1 MVWDLGDGRIL
12 DFCERVKIMGILN
25 ITPDSFYDG
34 GRFADPTVAVER
46 ALQMVAEGADIVDI
60 GGESTRPALYG
71 EVVEVPA
78 AEECSRV
85 IPTIEGLRRH
95 ADVPISVD
103 TTKAEV
109 AAVALDAGADIIND
123 ISCLDDPR
131 MAGLAARRQAHLIL
145 MHRRGTPETMQRNTR
160 YDDLF
165 GEISSFLVAGIA
177 LARAAGVDAGRVAV
191 DPGLGFGKSLGDNL
205 ALLGHLDI
213 FSAIGC
219 PVVVGAS
226 RKSFVWKPAGL
237 TPKEALPGSLA
248 AAVLAAVH
256 GAHVVRVHDVGET
269 VRAVRFAEAVES
281 AEPSTA

>member
-12 DFCERVKIMGILN
+12 DFCERVQIMGILN

-34 GRFADPTVAVER
+34 GRFADPTAAVER

-60 GGESTRPALYG
+60 GGESTRPTLYG
-71 EVVEVPA
+71 EVVEVSA

-131 MAGLAARRQAHLIL
+131 MAGLAARRQVHLIL

-177 LARAAGVDAGRVAV
+177 HARAAGR
-191 DPGLGFGKSLGDNL
+191 
-205 ALLGHLDI
+205 
-213 FSAIGC
+213 
-219 PVVVGAS
+219 
-226 RKSFVWKPAGL
+226 R
-237 TPKEALPGSLA
+237 
-248 AAVLAAVH
+248 
-256 GAHVVRVHDVGET
+256 
-269 VRAVRFAEAVES
+269 
-281 AEPSTA
+281 